1 MNVGRR
7 RFVTSC
13 AVLAVGAGATGCL
26 DGNGGDDGNED
37 GTGDGTDEGGGIPEP
52 TEADYATWMFD
63 PETAG
68 QDIEEHRINYRESAS
83 VPRPARAGED
93 ALFDSYDRF
102 VLVGGTQGASIP
114 DFVSEEAFGQML
126 DNRGVTDAEPTEER
140 GAYEV
145 YDVDGGT
152 FGVDRDELVVIGS
165 GHDGVVRTIIDTR
178 LGDAEP
184 YTETNE
190 DMGLLLENL
199 GGGHVVEAGD
209 GGFSEDATTAGSVR
223 TGNED
228 GTVDVRAVEVFPDEA
243 TVDIEAFE
251 ESVLEAFEQS
261 LSDDTLEVDDAQKDG
276 RVAVAVGTSRKG
288 IQPP

>member
-1 MNVGRR
+1 
-7 RFVTSC
+7 
-13 AVLAVGAGATGCL
+13 
-26 DGNGGDDGNED
+26 
-37 GTGDGTDEGGGIPEP
+37 
-52 TEADYATWMFD
+52 
-63 PETAG
+63 
-68 QDIEEHRINYRESAS
+68 
-83 VPRPARAGED
+83 
-93 ALFDSYDRF
+93 
-102 VLVGGTQGASIP
+102 
-114 DFVSEEAFGQML
+114 ML
-126 DNRGVTDAEPTEER
+126 DNRGVTDTEPTEER

-152 FGVDRDELVVIGS
+152 FAVDRDELVVIGS
-165 GHDGVVRTIIDTR
+165 GHDGVVRTIVDTR

-223 TGNED
+223 NGNED
-228 GTVDVRAVEVFPDEA
+228 GTVDVRVAEVFPDEEA
-243 TVDIEAFE
+243 VDTDDFE

-261 LSDDTLEVDDAQKDG
+261 LSDDTLEIDGSQKDG

>member
-1 MNVGRR
+1 MNLGRR
-7 RFVTSC
+7 RFVTSF
-13 AVLAVGAGATGCL
+13 AALAVGAGATGCL
-26 DGNGGDDGNED
+26 DGNGGDDG
-37 GTGDGTDEGGGIPEP
+37 TDEGGEIPEP
-52 TEADYATWMFD
+52 TDADYATWLFD

-68 QDIEEHRINYRESAS
+68 QDIEEHRINYREPAS
-83 VPRPARAGED
+83 VPAAARNGED

-102 VLVGGTQGASIP
+102 ILVGGTEGASIP
-114 DFVSEEAFGQML
+114 DFVSEEAFGRML
-126 DNRGVTDAEPTEER
+126 DNRGVTDTETTEER

-152 FGVDRDELVVIGS
+152 FAVDRDELVVIGS
-165 GHDGVVRTIIDTR
+165 GNDGVVRTIVDTR

-223 TGNED
+223 NGNED
-228 GTVDVRAVEVFPDEA
+228 GTVDVRVAEVFPDEEA
-243 TVDIEAFE
+243 VDTEAFE

-261 LSDDTLEVDDAQKDG
+261 LSDDTLEIDGSQKVG